1 MKILAILIMMMMSIH
16 NNTTDY
22 HRYATTTVVTEI
34 DYATDTVICED
45 SNGYEWAF
53 YGVEDWCIGDVCSMV
68 MCDNGT
74 PSILDDTIESVKY
87 SCYVIQ

>member
-22 HRYATTTVVTEI
+22 YRYATTTVVVEI
-34 DYATDTVICED
+34 DYTTDTVVCED
-45 SNGYEWAF
+45 SAGYEWAF
-53 YGVEDWCIGDVCSMV
+53 YGVEDWRIGDVCSMV

-74 PSILDDTIESVKY
+74 SSILDDTIESVRY
-87 SCYVIQ
+87 SGYTLQ